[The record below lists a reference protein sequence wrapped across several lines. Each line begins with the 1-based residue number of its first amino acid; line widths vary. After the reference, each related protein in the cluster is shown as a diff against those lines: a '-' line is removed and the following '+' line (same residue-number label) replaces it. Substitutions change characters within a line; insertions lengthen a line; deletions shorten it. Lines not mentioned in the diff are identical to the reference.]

1 MTVNRLSLLAI
12 TLCLAITGCSTA
24 ITATRDTPIQDD
36 KGTRTFGSKID
47 DSLIE
52 TKVEVNVAKAAT
64 DLGNGAS
71 RIVVTSF
78 NGVVLLAGQ
87 TPRAD
92 LKAQAEQAASAVQR
106 VKKVHN
112 ELQVMDPIT
121 LLAISNDA
129 LLTTKIKAQMLTD
142 NAIPGSRIKV
152 VTDNGIVYL
161 MGLLTQAEATRAAN
175 LTARGAGPDNL
186 IASNADVNGRAQNR
200 RVEVNLG
207 PIPGQQ
213 YGQPGAQAP
222 QQNNQFQGNPY
233 SQYQ

>member
-1 MTVNRLSLLAI
+1 MTVNRLGLLAI
-12 TLCLAITGCSTA
+12 TLCLGISGCSTA

-52 TKVEVNVAKAAT
+52 TKVEVNIAKAAT

-112 ELQVMDPIT
+112 ELQVAQPIT

-129 LLTTKIKAQMLTD
+129 VLTTKIKAQMLTD
-142 NAIPGSRIKV
+142 SSVPSARIKV
-152 VTDNGIVYL
+152 VTENGIVYML
-161 MGLLTQAEATRAAN
+161 GLVTREEANAATRVVQSVS
-175 LTARGAGPDNL
+175 G
-186 IASNADVNGRAQNR
+186 VQ
-200 RVEVNLG
+200 RVVRLFEYTN
-207 PIPGQQ
+207 
-213 YGQPGAQAP
+213 
-222 QQNNQFQGNPY
+222 
-233 SQYQ
+233 